1 MHLSGRSRK
10 RELAVKNKKG
20 KKMITLTK
28 FQSKDEFV
36 LNSDLI
42 ETIEETPD
50 TVITLTSSR
59 KLIVE
64 ESAKDIVRKVM
75 EFRRELGKFIK

>member
-1 MHLSGRSRK
+1 
-10 RELAVKNKKG
+10 
-20 KKMITLTK
+20 MITLTK

-50 TVITLTSSR
+50 TVVTLTSGR

-64 ESAKDIVRKVM
+64 ESSKDIVRKVL
-75 EFRRELGKFIK
+75 EFRRELGKFIR

>member
-1 MHLSGRSRK
+1 
-10 RELAVKNKKG
+10 
-20 KKMITLTK
+20 MITLTK
-28 FQSKDEFV
+28 FQSKDELV

-50 TVITLTSSR
+50 TVITLTSGR

-64 ESAKDIVRKVM
+64 ETSKDIIRKVI
-75 EFRRELGKFIK
+75 EFRRELGKFAR

>member
-1 MHLSGRSRK
+1 
-10 RELAVKNKKG
+10 
-20 KKMITLTK
+20 MITLTK

-64 ESAKDIVRKVM
+64 ESAKEIVKKIM
-75 EFRRELGKFIK
+75 DFRRELGKFAR